1 MGVDKLKEAKLY
13 ICAGIFIALT
23 VIKLVSPEL
32 STSIA
37 SEIRDVMRSES
48 AQTQSVVSLGA
59 SLTDGT
65 FFDAFKRSESE
76 RYVSAG
82 EFETDKKAL
91 PPPQESVTPNP
102 QASPEPEITLPTET
116 EAPNNEKVTA
126 FLEEQKQYSDYP
138 LPANVSYD
146 YPDTGFEYTSP
157 VEGATSSGFGY
168 RLHPL
173 KNEIK
178 FHYGTDF
185 AVPEGSEIRAFADG
199 TVIAAGYS
207 DSYGNYIV
215 MTHPNG
221 WRTLYAHCKEL
232 CTGCGSVSMGDT
244 IALVGHTGAV
254 TGTHLHFELQ
264 CDGIYLNP
272 EFYI

>member
-1 MGVDKLKEAKLY
+1 MKELKVY
-13 ICAGIFIALT
+13 VCAGIFIALT
-23 VIKLVSPEL
+23 AIKIISPEL
-32 STSIA
+32 SGEIA
-37 SEIRDVMRSES
+37 EEIKSAMQSES
-48 AQTQSVVSLGA
+48 SQTQSVISLGA

-65 FFDAFKRSESE
+65 FFDTFNRNESE
-76 RYVSAG
+76 RYISAG
-82 EFETDKKAL
+82 GFKSNTPTPAKPSET
-91 PPPQESVTPNP
+91 PTPTP
-102 QASPEPEITLPTET
+102 TPTPVPETPEPTPKEP
-116 EAPNNEKVTA
+116 EKVTA
-126 FLEEQKQYSDYP
+126 FLESQKAYADYNIP
-138 LPANVSYD
+138 DNVSYD
-146 YPDTGFEYTSP
+146 YPDTGFEYTNP

-168 RLHPL
+168 RMHPL
-173 KNEIK
+173 KNQVK

-221 WRTLYAHCKEL
+221 WRTLYAHCSKL
-232 CTGCGSVSMGDT
+232 CASCGSVSKGDV

-264 CDGIYLNP
+264 CNGVYLNP